1 MDEIIN
7 ERYFAA
13 CKLIFEHYGEEHQ
26 KLQLIQEMAEL
37 AVALTKN
44 NLENIIEEMAD
55 VQIMLDQFC
64 SRAGY
69 GDKVIEIQQ
78 QKIDRQLKRI
88 AEEKK
93 LDTVA

>member
-1 MDEIIN
+1 MDEK
-7 ERYFAA
+7 YFLA
-13 CKLIFEHYGEEHQ
+13 CKLIFEHYGEEPQ

-64 SRAGY
+64 SCVGY

-78 QKIDRQLKRI
+78 QKINRQLKRI
-88 AEEKK
+88 KEEKK
-93 LDTVA
+93 LNTVA